1 MRTLS
6 ATPIDPERYAPFGA
20 VVAAHGGVAPRIANH
35 GAAVAWD
42 ALATLIDTRGSAAA
56 IHASLFRCKPLSG
69 TSLEIRRLE
78 RHPRSTQLF
87 VPMNATRYLVI
98 VAQGGD
104 DPDLSTLAAFVVGAT
119 QAITYAPGIWHH
131 PMVALAA
138 ETDFVN
144 IVGAARREVADGA
157 VHGTTDDCD
166 ERAFDPPIARVTVSD
181 PEAAA

>member
-6 ATPIDPERYAPFGA
+6 AIPIAPEHYAPYGA

-42 ALATLIDTRGSAAA
+42 ALATLVDTRGPAAA
-56 IHASLFRCKPLSG
+56 IHASLFRCKPLKG
-69 TSLEIRRLE
+69 TSLEVRRLE

-87 VPMNATRYLVI
+87 VPMNATRYLVV
-98 VAQGGD
+98 VAQGGG
-104 DPDLSTLAAFVVGAT
+104 DPDWSTLAAFVVGPT

-131 PMVALAA
+131 PMVALAT

-144 IVGAARREVADGA
+144 IVGSARRESAGGRVVGA
-157 VHGTTDDCD
+157 TEDCD
-166 ERAFDPPIARVTVSD
+166 ERAFDPPTVRVIVPDQEIS
-181 PEAAA
+181 A